1 MGTESSGSGTSMST
15 EKTESIGTGDAT
27 TRIPDVTTSE
37 YLDGLRAALSDLPA
51 EELGE
56 ITEDARGHLADLAS
70 ELGEGYD
77 RAAVHARL
85 GSPAEYAAELRA
97 AAGFPA
103 RPAPSQS
110 LSRWSARFAVLAL
123 LLAMVMAGP
132 AGLLGASG
140 EGAGVLILALLVSG
154 VGVLA
159 VLRDGP
165 GLRSVADLDSVTA
178 LRRRPALWQE
188 GTPSGGVTAFLASLQ
203 PGWWVL
209 RGVVGAGVLVVL
221 FGGATRWEVWAAVLL
236 ALVAIPVSVLLGVRA
251 RADRRLLWLVVPLN
265 AFAAGALAGVVATL
279 GPDGGD
285 TSSTTYQVPGLVRD
299 GVPVSDVRPFDSA
312 GRPLSGVYLFDSD
325 GRPLT
330 VTDYGC
336 DPVQGSGDRPGPYPR
351 GTTSYDPDTGAC
363 VWTPPAP
370 LVVSIPGAT
379 PAPRATTAPT
389 TPPAAATPAAPSAPT
404 APAAPSAAPR

>member
-1 MGTESSGSGTSMST
+1 MIGTESSGSGTSIGTESSGSGTSMGTESSGTGMGT
-15 EKTESIGTGDAT
+15 EKTESIGAGDAT
-27 TRIPDVTTSE
+27 TRIPDATTAE

-51 EELGE
+51 DELGE
-56 ITEDARGHLADLAS
+56 ITEDARGHLADLAA

-85 GSPAEYAAELRA
+85 GSPPEYAAELRA

-103 RPAPSQS
+103 RPAPSHG

-123 LLAMVMAGP
+123 LLAVVMAGP
-132 AGLLGASG
+132 AGLLGGST
-140 EGAGVLILALLVSG
+140 EGAGVLVVALLVSG

-165 GLRSVADLDSVTA
+165 RLRSVADLDSVTA
-178 LRRRPALWQE
+178 LRRRLALWQE

-209 RGVVGAGVLVVL
+209 RGVVGAGVLLVV
-221 FGGATRWEVWAAVLL
+221 FGGATWEMWVAVLL
-236 ALVAIPVSVLLGVRA
+236 ALVAIPVSVLLGVRT

-265 AFAAGALAGVVATL
+265 AFAVGALAGVVATL
-279 GPDGGD
+279 GPDDGGG
-285 TSSTTYQVPGLVRD
+285 STAYEIPGLVRD

-312 GRPLSGVYLFDSD
+312 GRPLSGVYLFDEE

-336 DPVQGSGDRPGPYPR
+336 GPARESGDAPGPYPR

-363 VWTPPAP
+363 VRTPPVP
-370 LVVSIPGAT
+370 LVV
-379 PAPRATTAPT
+379 
-389 TPPAAATPAAPSAPT
+389 
-404 APAAPSAAPR
+404 